1 MALID
6 KVKAQANQLAQ
17 KAQEAGKAGQAKL
30 SDVLTQR
37 KFDGLLHDFG
47 AAVYADRKG
56 PSTDATKAEVERLM
70 GELTAMEAENGPL
83 HASDGDHG
91 DEHPEGGATA

>member
-6 KVKAQANQLAQ
+6 KMKAQASQLAQ

-30 SDVLTQR
+30 GDVLTQR

-56 PSTDATKAEVERLM
+56 PSSDETKAEVERLFNA
-70 GELTAMEAENGPL
+70 LTAMEAENGPL
-83 HASDGDHG
+83 HASDGEAEKHG
-91 DEHPEGGATA
+91 EGDAAD